1 MAKTRNKGRK
11 MPSPKAVEV
20 NLTEEEQKNLE
31 ALIRRHNIGQQIA
44 LRARIVL
51 LAGQG
56 QTNSAILRRLEINIE
71 TVQRWRNRWV
81 KGQEIPLAD
90 LSAEE
95 RLQDMPRSGSPPR
108 ITANQRCKIE
118 ALACEITENSGR
130 PISQW
135 TAREIADEVI
145 ERKIVDTISGR
156 HAARLLKRC

>member
-1 MAKTRNKGRK
+1 

-44 LRARIVL
+44 LRAKIVL
-51 LAGQG
+51 FSGQG
-56 QTNSAILRRLEINIE
+56 QTNSAISRRLEANIE

-81 KGQEIPLAD
+81 KGQGISLDD

-95 RLQDMPRSGSPPR
+95 RLQDMPRSGAPPR
-108 ITANQRCKIE
+108 ITADQRCKIE
-118 ALACEITENSGR
+118 ALACEAPENSGR

-145 ERKIVDTISGR
+145 KRKIVDTISGR

>member
-1 MAKTRNKGRK
+1 
-11 MPSPKAVEV
+11 MPSPKATEV
-20 NLTEEEQKNLE
+20 NLRKEEQKSLE
-31 ALIRRHNIGQQIA
+31 ELTRRHNTGQQIA

-51 LAGQG
+51 FAGQG
-56 QTNSAILRRLEINIE
+56 QTNSAIVRRLDVNIK
-71 TVQRWRNRWV
+71 TVRCWRNRWV
-81 KGQEIPLAD
+81 KGQAIPLAD

-95 RLQDMPRSGSPPR
+95 RLQDMPRPGAPPR
-108 ITANQRCKIE
+108 ITADQRCKIE
-118 ALACEITENSGR
+118 ALACEIPENSGR

>member
-1 MAKTRNKGRK
+1 
-11 MPSPKAVEV
+11 MPSPKATEV
-20 NLTEEEQKNLE
+20 NLTEEEQKSLE
-31 ALIRRHNIGQQIA
+31 QLTRRHNIGQQTA

-51 LAGQG
+51 SAGQG
-56 QTNSAILRRLEINIE
+56 QTNSAIVRQLQVSIG

-81 KGQEIPLAD
+81 KAQGISFDD

-95 RLQDMPRSGSPPR
+95 RLQDMPRPGAPPR
-108 ITANQRCKIE
+108 ITADQRCKIE
-118 ALACEITENSGR
+118 ALACEAPEKSGR

-145 ERKIVDTISGR
+145 KRKIVETISSR

>member
-1 MAKTRNKGRK
+1 

-20 NLTEEEQKNLE
+20 NLTEKEQKSL
-31 ALIRRHNIGQQIA
+31 AHLTRRHNIGQQIA
-44 LRARIVL
+44 LRARIIL

-56 QTNSAILRRLEINIE
+56 QTNSAIVRQLDVCIA

-81 KGQEIPLAD
+81 QAQGISLAD
-90 LSAEE
+90 LSAED
-95 RLQDMPRSGSPPR
+95 RLEDMPRPGSPPK
-108 ITANQRCKIE
+108 ITADQRCKIE
-118 ALACEITENSGR
+118 ALACETPEKSDR

>member
-1 MAKTRNKGRK
+1 
-11 MPSPKAVEV
+11 MPSPKATEV
-20 NLTEEEQKNLE
+20 NLTKEEKKSLE
-31 ALIRRHNIGQQIA
+31 ELTGRHKTGQQIA

-51 LAGQG
+51 FAGQG
-56 QTNSAILRRLEINIE
+56 QTNSAIVRRLDVNIK
-71 TVQRWRNRWV
+71 TVRYWRNRWV

-108 ITANQRCKIE
+108 ITADQRCKIE
-118 ALACEITENSGR
+118 ALACEVPENSGR

-145 ERKIVDTISGR
+145 KRKIVKTISGR

>member
-1 MAKTRNKGRK
+1 
-11 MPSPKAVEV
+11 MPSPKAIEV
-20 NLTEEEQKNLE
+20 NLTKEEQKNLE

-56 QTNSAILRRLEINIE
+56 QTNSAIARRLDVNTK
-71 TVQRWRNRWV
+71 TVQCWRNRWV
-81 KGQEIPLAD
+81 KGQEISLDD

-95 RLQDMPRSGSPPR
+95 RLQDMPRPGSPPR
-108 ITANQRCKIE
+108 ITADQRCKIE
-118 ALACEITENSGR
+118 ALACEIPENSGR

-135 TAREIADEVI
+135 TAREIAEEVM
-145 ERKIVDTISGR
+145 ERKIVESISSR

>member
-1 MAKTRNKGRK
+1 

-20 NLTEEEQKNLE
+20 NLTEKEQKSL
-31 ALIRRHNIGQQIA
+31 ARLTRRHNIGQQIA
-44 LRARIVL
+44 LRARIIL

-56 QTNSAILRRLEINIE
+56 QTNSAIVRQLDVCIA

-81 KGQEIPLAD
+81 QAQGISLDD
-90 LSAEE
+90 LSAED
-95 RLQDMPRSGSPPR
+95 RLEDMPRPGSPPK
-108 ITANQRCKIE
+108 ITADQRCKIE
-118 ALACEITENSGR
+118 ALACETPEKSDR